1 MSVINLNGEN
11 FESEVVKSNQ
21 TVIVDFYA
29 TWCAPCRMMSPII
42 DAIAEELNGTIKVGK
57 VDCDENQELAI
68 SYNVMSIPTIIIFK
82 EGKVAKQFV
91 GVTDKTELMEAIK

>member
-1 MSVINLNGEN
+1 MSVINLSGEN
-11 FESEVVKSNQ
+11 FESEVLKSNE
-21 TVIVDFYA
+21 VVVVDFYA

-42 DAIAEELNGTIKVGK
+42 DSIAEELKGTIKVGK

-68 SYNVMSIPTIIIFK
+68 AYNVMSIPTIIIFK

-91 GVTDKTELMEAIK
+91 GVTDKEELMEAIK